1 MTIFRTLIENTSVSD
16 LLEYLKHS
24 IGNQDYIVNLIE
36 NVLITD
42 NIRTWL
48 SPLKIFKSLKGNFRS
63 EGVRT
68 ESQGRKMR
76 PAGWFR
82 SSFYTNERTR
92 NPKRNSESEGQ

>member
-1 MTIFRTLIENTSVSD
+1 VENVGITD

-36 NVLITD
+36 DVLITD

-68 ESQGRKMR
+68 ESQGRRIR
-76 PAGWFR
+76 PANWFR